1 VPLEF
6 DPHGS
11 LFVIFRQPAEV
22 VQSQGR
28 NFPEFQTLG
37 TVAGPWTVKFDPQR
51 SGPESA
57 ELRDGY
63 KFESLVDW
71 TQRPEDAIRYYS
83 GTAVYTTT
91 LNVPA
96 DASAAGQKLHL
107 DLGDVRVMAR
117 VKLNGR
123 DLGVVWK
130 TPFRVEITEAV
141 QPGEN
146 ALEIQVANLWPN
158 RLIGDQ
164 SLPAEQRYTWTTW
177 NPFSKDAR
185 LLESGLLGPV
195 TLQASEVGRFTAGG

>member
-1 VPLEF
+1 
-6 DPHGS
+6 
-11 LFVIFRQPAEV
+11 
-22 VQSQGR
+22 
-28 NFPEFQTLG
+28 
-37 TVAGPWTVKFDPQR
+37 
-51 SGPESA
+51 
-57 ELRDGY
+57 
-63 KFESLVDW
+63 
-71 TQRPEDAIRYYS
+71 
-83 GTAVYTTT
+83 
-91 LNVPA
+91 
-96 DASAAGQKLHL
+96 
-107 DLGDVRVMAR
+107 